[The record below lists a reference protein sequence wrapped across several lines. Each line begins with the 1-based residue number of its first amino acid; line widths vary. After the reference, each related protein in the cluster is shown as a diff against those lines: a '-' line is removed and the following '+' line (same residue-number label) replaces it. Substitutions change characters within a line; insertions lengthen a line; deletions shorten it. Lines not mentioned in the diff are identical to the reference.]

1 MLRLVSNVCSAGAFN
16 DPDYLLFQ
24 DFSGRYAQTAQQT
37 RLQFSV
43 YAMLAAPLIIS
54 QDLARTRA
62 DAFVMQTLLNAEVI
76 AVDQDALGGGGGAL
90 LHPLQRLIVFAGI
103 QGVKILGGNFT
114 SCALQPVCVCVWMRR
129 LSAGRF
135 ALLFANAGT
144 GDSDHVAVSG
154 ALLASFT
161 GLLPSQTMRM
171 RDVWAG
177 TDGPSISIGDGF
189 QSGVLAAAAVE
200 MHVMSPVF

>member
-1 MLRLVSNVCSAGAFN
+1 MSHLCSAGGFN

-24 DFSGRYAQTAQQT
+24 DSSGRYAQTAQQT

-62 DAFVMQTLLNAEVI
+62 NPFVLQTLLNAEVI

-90 LHPLQRLIVFAGI
+90 LSLQPLILFTGI
-103 QGVKILGGNFT
+103 QGVKIIGGNFT

-144 GDSDHVAVSG
+144 GDSDRVAVPG
-154 ALLASFT
+154 TLLASFT
-161 GLLPSQTMRM
+161 GLLPSQTMRV

-177 TDGPSISIGDGF
+177 TDGPIMSVGDGL